1 MDALRNTPYAPA
13 RSTELEQKQMFER
26 KLFGRSVLFY
36 LDPKALDVGLAGVCP
51 HRFLP
56 LHLGKVI
63 HEVSA
68 VKVGRALDRLIEKE
82 RIDSDARR
90 RSVSTMGSTV

>member
-13 RSTELEQKQMFER
+13 RSTEPEQKQMFER
-26 KLFGRSVLFY
+26 KFFRRSVLFY
-36 LDPKALDVGLAGVCP
+36 LDPKALPVVLAGVCP
-51 HRFLP
+51 HRFAP
-56 LHLGKVI
+56 LHLRKAA

-68 VKVGRALDRLIEKE
+68 VEVGRAFDRLIEKE
-82 RIDSDARR
+82 RVGSEARR

>member
-13 RSTELEQKQMFER
+13 RSEQKQMFER